1 MPRQPVVHFRLKPKD
16 SNGQSI
22 VYLQFIYQGR
32 RLFYSFGQFVRPEDW
47 NEKKQRVKNKLAT
60 TADGKFALNDLL
72 DNLERICLKTYTES
86 LKDGIPEPEVLK
98 EAMQGFINRN
108 HTAKEEQAS
117 KPTLFSLAQR
127 FINGEIKFRGK
138 SKSVSSLKN
147 YHAVTK
153 HLREYQAYSKRVVD
167 FDTINLDFFY
177 SYVSF
182 LEKKGLGVNTI
193 AKDIAILKVF
203 MGEAVDLGYTENMLF
218 RHKKFSYNEE
228 ETEQIYLNE
237 DELAR
242 IQQAEITNKKLD
254 RVRDLFLVGAW
265 TGLRYSDFSNIQPE
279 HIVKM
284 DNDYFIKMVTQKT
297 KELVIIPC
305 NPIVLDIFKKYETN
319 ANMLPRA
326 MSNQKFNDYIKEVCA
341 LAGLTEKGRL
351 SKTPELPLCDL
362 VSSHTARRSF
372 ATNHYLQ
379 GFPPIDLMKITG
391 HKTERSFLKY
401 IRVSKLDTAK
411 RLNEHIKLNWKN
423 KLISQL

>member
-32 RLFYSFGQFVRPEDW
+32 RLFYSFGQSVRPEDW

-98 EAMQGFINRN
+98 EAMQAFINRN
-108 HTAKEEQAS
+108 HTAKEGQAS

-167 FDTINLDFFY
+167 FDNINLDFFY

-305 NPIVLDIFKKYETN
+305 NPIVLKIFNKYETN

>member
-237 DELAR
+237 DELAL

-341 LAGLTEKGRL
+341 LTGLTEKGRL
-351 SKTPELPLCDL
+351 AKYPELPLCDL

-423 KLISQL
+423 KLIAQL